1 MVVHISIDLPNFNTE
16 IIILREKKKKNYHML
31 IAVKIIRSDRW
42 TQHEVKEN

>member
-16 IIILREKKKKNYHML
+16 IPGEKKKNYHML